1 MCTLIPL
8 SPRGRFRSS
17 SPWPEGHWT
26 PGRGHVPSLCPG
38 QRHIGGCPRRAGY
51 RNDAVGLGMSALRL
65 LERRIR
71 DLRSAHR
78 IADSVEHGHFDGLQ
92 GGSDDD

>member
-51 RNDAVGLGMSALRL
+51 RNDAVGRGMSALRL

-71 DLRSAHR
+71 DLSLCTPHCGQRGAWPFR
-78 IADSVEHGHFDGLQ
+78 RVAGWLGR
-92 GGSDDD
+92 